1 MLLGDSSSVSPGKG
15 RKAHLACAAGRKS
28 QHLDCETNSCPDL
41 PREES
46 GAERVGGLP
55 QMPRGGLPTLVHKLP
70 PAPGPLGELLRVRFL
85 NARPF
90 VQAVHEV
97 CAQAVA
103 VVDPPHGPLIV
114 PDLGDR
120 ATLSAGPPRQPALGR
135 LRPLLLQRPPALLDD
150 KLPPAGADKTE
161 IRPTHGPGREAN
173 QCEVCAGGK

>member
-1 MLLGDSSSVSPGKG
+1 MAG
-15 RKAHLACAAGRKS
+15 AAGRKS
-28 QHLDCETNSCPDL
+28 QPPDCETNSCPDL
-41 PREES
+41 PREEDGS
-46 GAERVGGLP
+46 ERVDGLP

-70 PAPGPLGELLRVRFL
+70 PAPGPLGELLCVCL
-85 NARPF
+85 LDARPL

-120 ATLSAGPPRQPALGR
+120 ATLSAGPPRRPALGC
-135 LRPLLLQRPPALLDD
+135 LRPLPLQRPPALLDD

-173 QCEVCAGGK
+173 QCEKVCGGGK